1 MAVSGRDPQLSGS
14 KFPFAWSIVKSA
26 APICAPYLCHCGNI
40 DREHSTTVGFAMM
53 VGFYVVKMTGS
64 PFIVAIVFP

>member
-1 MAVSGRDPQLSGS
+1 M
-14 KFPFAWSIVKSA
+14 
-26 APICAPYLCHCGNI
+26 

-53 VGFYVVKMTGS
+53 VGFDVVKMTGS